1 MTAAVSDS
9 PSPCRDVGAT
19 LAVRG
24 PGKTQ
29 MGVPDPTSPR
39 GVVLAVE
46 ARRSR
51 HRLYPVTIV
60 YTSYSLAVFTFAV
73 RTHRAAALSMTMLG
87 LAVWTYVEY
96 LAHRYILHGRFP
108 CGRTWWSRFLNRTF
122 DHLHWQHHQR
132 PWDGN
137 HINGTITD
145 TIWAAGPVAL
155 LTFLAPAH
163 TVPVF
168 FAAFLLGYVIEE
180 WCHHSVH
187 YYVLSWPW
195 FRRLKARHFYHHSR
209 RGAEILFGLS
219 NGFWDDVI
227 GTGMPDA
234 GKAVLGA
241 RAGGPGPAATA

>member
-1 MTAAVSDS
+1 MTAAVTDS
-9 PSPCRDVGAT
+9 ASTCRDVGTT
-19 LAVRG
+19 LAGKG

-29 MGVPDPTSPR
+29 MGMPDPTSPR
-39 GVVLAVE
+39 GVVLALE

-60 YTSYSLAVFTFAV
+60 YTSYSLAVFTFAL

-108 CGRTWWSRFLNRTF
+108 YGRTWWSRFLNRTF
-122 DHLHWQHHQR
+122 AHLHWQHHQR

-145 TIWAAGPVAL
+145 TIWAVGPLAL

-187 YYVLSWPW
+187 YYVLPWPW

-209 RGAEILFGLS
+209 RGADILFGLS

-227 GTGMPDA
+227 GTGMPLADRDA
-234 GKAVLGA
+234 TSADSP
-241 RAGGPGPAATA
+241 RCDS